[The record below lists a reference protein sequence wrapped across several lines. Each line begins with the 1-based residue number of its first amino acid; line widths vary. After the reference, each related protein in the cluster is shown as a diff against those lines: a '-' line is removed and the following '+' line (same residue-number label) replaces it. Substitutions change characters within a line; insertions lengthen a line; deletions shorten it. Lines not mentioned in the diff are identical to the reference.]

1 MNGIPT
7 WLLVA
12 LGVLVGLAVVV
23 LLIPHPTPPAPTPKT
38 NAPEIMQV
46 QFPAEITADGNS
58 VAGHVRFRD
67 LDGDVVQAE
76 FEVVEALVF
85 TPFAFDPG
93 VQGVTD
99 GTFEFSVFTVIPQE
113 VALRVTLIDAQ
124 GHRSQPM
131 EFRFTASEP
140 QDTQ

>member
-1 MNGIPT
+1 MNSIPT
-7 WLLVA
+7 WLLVV
-12 LGVLVGLAVVV
+12 LGVVVALIGVGL
-23 LLIPHPTPPAPTPKT
+23 LMSRTGSDKAPRAST
-38 NAPEIMQV
+38 PEILQV
-46 QFPAEITADGNS
+46 EFPKEITADGSS
-58 VAGHVRFRD
+58 VTGHVRFRD

-76 FEVVEALVF
+76 FEVVEALAF

-93 VQGVTD
+93 MQGVTD

-131 EFRFTASEP
+131 EFRFTAAEP
-140 QDTQ
+140 